1 LPVADEKEYDMT
13 NEQSQSVVVKLED
26 SDISGAIGADG
37 IPMAL
42 ADKQDRTY
50 DIVVSANQLDNMRKQ
65 AVVKVGVP
73 GTSVFSITCDE
84 GPALGGDDT
93 APAPLAYFCA
103 SIAFCMLTQ
112 VARYAKM
119 TKLKVASMH
128 LEQSMR
134 FSMSGS
140 MVAGTM
146 QCGVVGLSQRLIIES
161 DEPEDQVRKMVRMGK
176 QTCYIHSALANPIPT
191 TTEVELNGSALDIG

>member
-1 LPVADEKEYDMT
+1 
-13 NEQSQSVVVKLED
+13 
-26 SDISGAIGADG
+26 
-37 IPMAL
+37 MAL

-50 DIVVSANQLDNMRKQ
+50 DIVVSADQLENMRKQ

-73 GTSVFSITCDE
+73 GTSVFSIVCDE

-103 SIAFCMLTQ
+103 SIAFCLLTQ

-119 TKLKVASMH
+119 TKLKVSSMR

-134 FSMSGS
+134 FSMRGS
-140 MVAGTM
+140 MMAGTM
-146 QCGVVGLSQRLIIES
+146 QCDVVGLRQKLFIES
-161 DEPEDQVRKMVRMGK
+161 GEPEDRVRKMVQMGK

-191 TTEVELNGSALDIG
+191 TTNVELNGAALDIDQ

>member
-1 LPVADEKEYDMT
+1 MANDPLQP
-13 NEQSQSVVVKLED
+13 VVVKLEH
-26 SDISGAIGADG
+26 SDIAGVIGADG

-42 ADKQDRTY
+42 ADQQDRTY
-50 DIVVSANQLDNMRKQ
+50 DIVVSADQLENMRKQ

-73 GTSVFSITCDE
+73 GTSVFSIVCDE

-119 TKLKVASMH
+119 TKLKISSMR

-140 MVAGTM
+140 MLAGTM
-146 QCGVVGLSQRLIIES
+146 QCSVVGLSQRLIIES

-191 TTEVELNGSALDIG
+191 TTNVELNGSALDIG

>member
-1 LPVADEKEYDMT
+1 MPVADEKEYDMT

-119 TKLKVASMH
+119 TKLKVASMR